1 MNARNGLFVA
11 LVLATLAMF
20 FWGLGSIPLLS
31 FNEARRAVPVREMLQ
46 AGDWLIP
53 TLNGQLYISKPP
65 LFYWLAAVPA
75 ALSGSTS
82 EWVIRLPSALAAVLV
97 VWMTF
102 HAMRRYFGEL
112 PAIFTVPILLTSAGF
127 TMFARSAEIEML
139 LTLCCFGSLLA
150 VAEYLFAGRQRR
162 WLHVAYL
169 CLGLGLL
176 TKGPVAL
183 LFYVPP
189 LLVFWWKSRDA
200 AVLECLLYWRG
211 WLIAIVL
218 GGSWYLLVSLRLGWD
233 VWSHIVETDIA
244 GKVGT
249 AKFDPLWQYPAWLL
263 VDFLPWCLL
272 ALAAP
277 VRSWRRW
284 QSDRPGMFFL
294 AAAVVPLVIFSLFA
308 NKHAKYL
315 LPTYPAWAVLLA
327 LVTAAFYG
335 TLADTARRAFRIASA
350 LLVGG
355 FLAYYAF
362 GQRHALAHRFQA
374 LPKIAAHVA
383 QHPDVPL
390 YGWGGV
396 DPRVV
401 YIIGRQ
407 IPSLDEKGLDAMLAR
422 GETLQL
428 LVEDDVPPQL
438 EGRLCRLAE
447 FRPYLRAG
455 RRAFLLGIGRVCG

>member
-1 MNARNGLFVA
+1 MNPRNGLLAA
-11 LVLATLAMF
+11 LALATLAMF

-65 LFYWLAAVPA
+65 LFYWLAAIPA
-75 ALSGSTS
+75 VLSGSTS
-82 EWVIRLPSALAAVLV
+82 EWVVRLPSALAAVLV
-97 VWMTF
+97 VWMTYRVV
-102 HAMRRYFGEL
+102 RRHSGEL
-112 PAIFTVPILLTSAGF
+112 PALFTVLILLTSAGF

-150 VAEYLFAGRQRR
+150 VAEYVFGGRQRH
-162 WLHVAYL
+162 WLHVAYV

-176 TKGPVAL
+176 TKGPVAM

-211 WLIAIVL
+211 WLVAIVL
-218 GGSWYLLVSLRLGWD
+218 GGFWYLLVSLKLGWD

-244 GKVGT
+244 GKVGK

-272 ALAAP
+272 ALATP
-277 VRSWRRW
+277 VRSWRHW
-284 QSDRPGMFFL
+284 QSDRLGMFFVL
-294 AAAVVPLVIFSLFA
+294 AAVVPLVIFSLFA

-327 LVTAAFYG
+327 LVAAAFYRR
-335 TLADTARRAFRIASA
+335 LEDTGRRAFRLGCV

-355 FLAYYAF
+355 FLVYYAF
-362 GQRHALAHRFQA
+362 GQQYALAHRFQA
-374 LPKIAAHVA
+374 LPKISAHVA
-383 QHPDVPL
+383 QHPEVRL
-390 YGWGGV
+390 YGWGSI

-401 YIIGRQ
+401 YTIGRQ
-407 IPSLDEKGLDAMLAR
+407 VPPLDEKGLDALLAR

-428 LVEDDVPPQL
+428 LVEGDVPPQL
-438 EGRLCRLAE
+438 EGKLCRLAE
-447 FRPYLRAG
+447 FRPYLRSG
-455 RRAFLLGIGRVCG
+455 RRALLLGTGSVCG